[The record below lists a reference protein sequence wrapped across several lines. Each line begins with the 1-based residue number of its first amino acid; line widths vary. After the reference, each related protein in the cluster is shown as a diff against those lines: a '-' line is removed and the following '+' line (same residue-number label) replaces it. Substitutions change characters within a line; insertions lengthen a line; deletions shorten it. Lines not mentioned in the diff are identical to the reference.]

1 LVMKAANLGK
11 QKYLHLLPNIIKHM
25 ITDIFYA
32 IGESVNPILELLPQ
46 LGNAPN
52 ALVIS
57 IGIVI
62 LVVCTNMLIKAK
74 REGAE

>member
-1 LVMKAANLGK
+1 
-11 QKYLHLLPNIIKHM
+11 M